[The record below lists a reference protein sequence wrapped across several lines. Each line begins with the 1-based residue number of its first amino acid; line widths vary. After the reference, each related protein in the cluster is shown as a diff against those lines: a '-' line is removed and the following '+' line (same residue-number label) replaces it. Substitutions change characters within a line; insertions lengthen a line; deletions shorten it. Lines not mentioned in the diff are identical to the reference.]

1 MDVKTAAIQV
11 LQQAGTALHAKDIA
25 EQIMAAG
32 LWQSGGK
39 TPDATVSA
47 RLYSDIK
54 SNGDKSCFVKVG
66 PQTFALRDSTE
77 IEGDTASVLA
87 PVEKPSKPHPINAGF
102 SFIDC
107 AQKVL
112 EEFGGKKPMH
122 YKEITEKALAKG
134 WLVTGG
140 KTPEATMYAQ
150 VITEI
155 KRQQKRGERPRF
167 VQHGRGYVGLSQWMG
182 RGLAFQIEQ
191 HNHQVRKALRDRLLA
206 MKPGEFE
213 ELISQLLAE
222 MGFEMV
228 EVTKLSGDGG
238 IDVRGTLVVGDVVR
252 IKMAVQVKKW
262 KLKNNIQAPVVQQVR
277 GSLGAHEQGLIIT
290 TSDFSPGAV
299 KEAAQPDKT
308 PIAHE
313 RLQEAAEQAGQELFD
328 ALQQAH
334 LAAVAREEERGI
346 VSFASRR
353 KAIERVGLPEVR
365 QFRFSRCDA
374 DESEWRHE
382 LQSARQIV
390 PEIRPLLM
398 LRIIKGGAQ

>member
-1 MDVKTAAIQV
+1 MNVQDAAIQI
-11 LQQAGTALHAKDIA
+11 LKDAGKPLHAKEIA
-25 EQIMAAG
+25 ERIMEAG
-32 LWQSGGK
+32 LWSSDGK
-39 TPDATVSA
+39 TPEATVSA

-54 SNGDKSCFVKVG
+54 KHGDQSTFVKVA
-66 PQTFALRDSTE
+66 PQTFALRDSAE
-77 IEGDTASVLA
+77 IPSSAVPVPA
-87 PVEKPSKPHPINAGF
+87 PVEEAPKPSAANAGF
-102 SFIDC
+102 SFTDC

-191 HNHQVRKALRDRLLA
+191 HNHQVRKALRERLLA

-222 MGFEMV
+222 MGFEIV

-262 KLKNNIQAPVVQQVR
+262 KLKNNILAPVVQQVR

-290 TSDFSPGAV
+290 TSDFSAGAI
-299 KEAAQPDKT
+299 KEAAQSDKT
-308 PIAHE
+308 PIA
-313 RLQEAAEQAGQELFD
+313 LMNGEQL
-328 ALQQAH
+328 
-334 LAAVAREEERGI
+334 VM
-346 VSFASRR
+346 
-353 KAIERVGLPEVR
+353 
-365 QFRFSRCDA
+365 
-374 DESEWRHE
+374 
-382 LQSARQIV
+382 
-390 PEIRPLLM
+390 LLM
-398 LRIIKGGAQ
+398 EHGIGVHRSTPDLFEIDEEFAVKDLNHAN

>member
-11 LQQAGTALHAKDIA
+11 LQQTGTALHAKNIA

-32 LWQSGGK
+32 LWQSDGK

-54 SNGDKSCFVKVG
+54 SNGDKSPFVKVG

-77 IEGDTASVLA
+77 ISSGAA
-87 PVEKPSKPHPINAGF
+87 PVPAAVQEAPQPSPANEGF
-102 SFIDC
+102 SFTDC

-122 YKEITEKALAKG
+122 YKEITEKALQKS
-134 WLVTGG
+134 WLVTSG
-140 KTPEATMYAQ
+140 KTPDATMYAQ

-191 HNHQVRKALRDRLLA
+191 HNHQVRKVLRERLLA

-213 ELISQLLAE
+213 ELILQLLTE

-238 IDVRGTLVVGDVVR
+238 IDVRGTLVVGNVVR

-299 KEAAQPDKT
+299 KEAAQSDKT
-308 PIAHE
+308 PIA
-313 RLQEAAEQAGQELFD
+313 LMNGEQL
-328 ALQQAH
+328 
-334 LAAVAREEERGI
+334 VM
-346 VSFASRR
+346 
-353 KAIERVGLPEVR
+353 
-365 QFRFSRCDA
+365 
-374 DESEWRHE
+374 
-382 LQSARQIV
+382 
-390 PEIRPLLM
+390 LLM
-398 LRIIKGGAQ
+398 EHGIGVHRSTPDLFEIDEEFAAHQNAIKE

>member
-1 MDVKTAAIQV
+1 MNVRDAAIQI
-11 LQQAGTALHAKDIA
+11 LQEAGKALHAKDIT

-54 SNGDKSCFVKVG
+54 SNGEKSPFLKVG
-66 PQTFALRDSTE
+66 PQTFALRDSDE
-77 IEGDTASVLA
+77 ISSDTVPVGIEEA
-87 PVEKPSKPHPINAGF
+87 PKHSAVNACF
-102 SFIDC
+102 SFTDC

-122 YKEITEKALAKG
+122 YKEITEKALQNG
-134 WLVTGG
+134 WLVTSG
-140 KTPEATMYAQ
+140 KTPEASMYAQ

-155 KRQQKRGERPRF
+155 KRLQKRGERPRF
-167 VQHGRGYVGLSQWMG
+167 VQHGHGYVGLSQWMG

-191 HNHQVRKALRDRLLA
+191 HNHQVRKALRERLLA
-206 MKPGEFE
+206 MKPAEFE

-228 EVTKLSGDGG
+228 EVSKLSGDGG

-262 KLKNNIQAPVVQQVR
+262 KINSNIQAPVVQQVR

-290 TSDFSPGAV
+290 TSDFSVGAI
-299 KEAAQPDKT
+299 KEASQPDKT
-308 PIAHE
+308 PIA
-313 RLQEAAEQAGQELFD
+313 LMNGEQLVMLMMEHGIHVHRSAPDLFEID
-328 ALQQAH
+328 
-334 LAAVAREEERGI
+334 EN
-346 VSFASRR
+346 
-353 KAIERVGLPEVR
+353 
-365 QFRFSRCDA
+365 FS
-374 DESEWRHE
+374 
-382 LQSARQIV
+382 I
-390 PEIRPLLM
+390 
-398 LRIIKGGAQ
+398 GGDVK

>member
-1 MDVKTAAIQV
+1 MNIQDAAIQI
-11 LQQAGTALHAKDIA
+11 LKDAGKPLHANEIA
-25 EQIMAAG
+25 KLIIDSG
-32 LWQSGGK
+32 LWKSDGK
-39 TPDATVSA
+39 TPEATVSA

-54 SNGDKSCFVKVG
+54 SNGDKSPFVKVG

-77 IEGDTASVLA
+77 MSSGAEPAPAAVEDTPKPPSV
-87 PVEKPSKPHPINAGF
+87 NAGF

-122 YKEITEKALAKG
+122 YKEITEKALEKG
-134 WLVTGG
+134 WLVTSG
-140 KTPEATMYAQ
+140 KTPEASMYAQ

-167 VQHGRGYVGLSQWMG
+167 VQHGRGYIGLSQWMG

-191 HNHQVRKALRDRLLA
+191 HNHQVRKALRERLLA

-262 KLKNNIQAPVVQQVR
+262 KLKNNILAPVVQQVR
-277 GSLGAHEQGLIIT
+277 GLQPRSRQG
-290 TSDFSPGAV
+290 SCPV
-299 KEAAQPDKT
+299 
-308 PIAHE
+308 
-313 RLQEAAEQAGQELFD
+313 
-328 ALQQAH
+328 
-334 LAAVAREEERGI
+334 
-346 VSFASRR
+346 
-353 KAIERVGLPEVR
+353 
-365 QFRFSRCDA
+365 
-374 DESEWRHE
+374 
-382 LQSARQIV
+382 
-390 PEIRPLLM
+390 
-398 LRIIKGGAQ
+398 

>member
-1 MDVKTAAIQV
+1 MTIKSAAIEV
-11 LQQAGTALHAKDIA
+11 LQQAGMELHTKEIT

-32 LWQSGGK
+32 LWKSDGK
-39 TPDATVSA
+39 TPEATVSA
-47 RLYSDIK
+47 RLYTDIK
-54 SNGDKSCFVKVG
+54 KNGDKSSFVKVG
-66 PQTFALRDSTE
+66 PQTFALRDFAKIASGAGLVPADTEEAPKTSSTN
-77 IEGDTASVLA
+77 T
-87 PVEKPSKPHPINAGF
+87 GF
-102 SFIDC
+102 SFTDC

-112 EEFGGKKPMH
+112 EALGGKKPMH
-122 YKEITEKALAKG
+122 YKEITDKALEKG
-134 WLVTGG
+134 WLITGG

-191 HNHQVRKALRDRLLA
+191 HNHQVRKALRERLLA

-290 TSDFSPGAV
+290 TSDFSSGAK
-299 KEAAQPDKT
+299 KEAEQADKT
-308 PIAHE
+308 PIA
-313 RLQEAAEQAGQELFD
+313 LMNGEQL
-328 ALQQAH
+328 
-334 LAAVAREEERGI
+334 VM
-346 VSFASRR
+346 
-353 KAIERVGLPEVR
+353 
-365 QFRFSRCDA
+365 
-374 DESEWRHE
+374 
-382 LQSARQIV
+382 
-390 PEIRPLLM
+390 LLM
-398 LRIIKGGAQ
+398 EHGIGVHRSTPDLFEIDEGFVITEKR

>member
-11 LQQAGTALHAKDIA
+11 LQQAGTALHAKDIT
-25 EQIMAAG
+25 ELILAAG
-32 LWQSGGK
+32 LWQSDGK

-54 SNGDKSCFVKVG
+54 SNGDKSPFVKVG
-66 PQTFALRDSTE
+66 PQTFALRDSAA
-77 IEGDTASVLA
+77 IPSDAG
-87 PVEKPSKPHPINAGF
+87 PVPAAVEEATKPHPANAGF
-102 SFIDC
+102 SFTDC

-191 HNHQVRKALRDRLLA
+191 HNHQVRKALREKLLA
-206 MKPGEFE
+206 IKPGEFE

-238 IDVRGTLVVGDVVR
+238 IDVRGTLVVGDAVR
-252 IKMAVQVKKW
+252 IKMAVQAKKW
-262 KLKNNIQAPVVQQVR
+262 KLKNNVQAPVVQQVR

-290 TSDFSPGAV
+290 TSDFSAGAI

-308 PIAHE
+308 PIA
-313 RLQEAAEQAGQELFD
+313 LMNGEQLVMLLMEHGIGVHRSTPDLFEIDED
-328 ALQQAH
+328 AL
-334 LAAVAREEERGI
+334 VTG
-346 VSFASRR
+346 
-353 KAIERVGLPEVR
+353 VG
-365 QFRFSRCDA
+365 
-374 DESEWRHE
+374 
-382 LQSARQIV
+382 
-390 PEIRPLLM
+390 
-398 LRIIKGGAQ
+398 K

>member
-1 MDVKTAAIQV
+1 MTVQDAAIQI
-11 LQQAGTALHAKDIA
+11 LLSAGKPLHAKEIA
-25 EQIMAAG
+25 KRIIDGG
-32 LWQSGGK
+32 LWKSEGK

-54 SNGDKSCFVKVG
+54 SNGDKSPFVKVG
-66 PQTFALRDSTE
+66 PQTFALRDSAQ
-77 IEGDTASVLA
+77 ISSGAA
-87 PVEKPSKPHPINAGF
+87 PVPAAVQEAPKPSPASAGF
-102 SFIDC
+102 SFTDC

-122 YKEITEKALAKG
+122 YKEITEKALEKG

-191 HNHQVRKALRDRLLA
+191 HNHQVRKALRERLLA

-290 TSDFSPGAV
+290 TSDFSAGAL
-299 KEAAQPDKT
+299 KEAAQSDKT
-308 PIAHE
+308 PIA
-313 RLQEAAEQAGQELFD
+313 LMNGEQL
-328 ALQQAH
+328 
-334 LAAVAREEERGI
+334 VM
-346 VSFASRR
+346 
-353 KAIERVGLPEVR
+353 
-365 QFRFSRCDA
+365 
-374 DESEWRHE
+374 
-382 LQSARQIV
+382 
-390 PEIRPLLM
+390 LLM
-398 LRIIKGGAQ
+398 EHSIGVHRSTPDLFEIDEEFVAGGESKNE

>member
-1 MDVKTAAIQV
+1 MDLLKAIEDV
-11 LQQAGTALHAKDIA
+11 LKSAHKPLHVEVIA
-25 EQIMAAG
+25 EKVISGG
-32 LWQSGGK
+32 LWKSSGK
-39 TPDATVSA
+39 TPEATISA

-54 SNGDKSCFVKVG
+54 KKGEASTFFKVS
-66 PQTFALRDSTE
+66 PQTFALRDSFMEAPNNGSTS
-77 IEGDTASVLA
+77 TPAKAAPKPPSV
-87 PVEKPSKPHPINAGF
+87 NAGF

-112 EEFGGKKPMH
+112 EEFGSKKPMH
-122 YKEITEKALAKG
+122 YKEITWKALEKG
-134 WLVTGG
+134 WLVTSG
-140 KTPEATMYAQ
+140 KTPEASMYAQ

-167 VQHGRGYVGLSQWMG
+167 VQHGRGYIGLSQWMG

-191 HNHQVRKALRDRLLA
+191 HNHQVRKALRERLLG

-262 KLKNNIQAPVVQQVR
+262 KLKSNIMAPVVQQVR

-290 TSDFSPGAV
+290 TSDFSAGAI

-308 PIAHE
+308 PIA
-313 RLQEAAEQAGQELFD
+313 LMNGEQLVMLLMEHCIGVHRSTPDLFEIDED
-328 ALQQAH
+328 AL
-334 LAAVAREEERGI
+334 LPGEE
-346 VSFASRR
+346 
-353 KAIERVGLPEVR
+353 K
-365 QFRFSRCDA
+365 
-374 DESEWRHE
+374 
-382 LQSARQIV
+382 
-390 PEIRPLLM
+390 
-398 LRIIKGGAQ
+398 

>member
-1 MDVKTAAIQV
+1 MSVQSAAIQV
-11 LQQAGTALHAKDIA
+11 LKEAGKPLHANEIA
-25 EQIMAAG
+25 KLIIEAG
-32 LWQSGGK
+32 LWKSDGK
-39 TPDATVSA
+39 TPEATVSA

-112 EEFGGKKPMH
+112 EEFSGKNPMH
-122 YKEITEKALAKG
+122 YKEITEKALEKG
-134 WLVTGG
+134 WLVTSG
-140 KTPEATMYAQ
+140 KTPEASMYAQKTPEASMYAQ

-167 VQHGRGYVGLSQWMG
+167 VQHGRGYIGLSQWMG

-191 HNHQVRKALRDRLLA
+191 HNHQVRKALRERLLA

-262 KLKNNIQAPVVQQVR
+262 RLKNNILAPVVQQVR

-290 TSDFSPGAV
+290 TSDFSAGAI
-299 KEAAQPDKT
+299 KEAACN
-308 PIAHE
+308 
-313 RLQEAAEQAGQELFD
+313 AADGTR
-328 ALQQAH
+328 H
-334 LAAVAREEERGI
+334 
-346 VSFASRR
+346 RR
-353 KAIERVGLPEVR
+353 PSLYTGSVR
-365 QFRFSRCDA
+365 DR
-374 DESEWRHE
+374 
-382 LQSARQIV
+382 
-390 PEIRPLLM
+390 
-398 LRIIKGGAQ
+398 